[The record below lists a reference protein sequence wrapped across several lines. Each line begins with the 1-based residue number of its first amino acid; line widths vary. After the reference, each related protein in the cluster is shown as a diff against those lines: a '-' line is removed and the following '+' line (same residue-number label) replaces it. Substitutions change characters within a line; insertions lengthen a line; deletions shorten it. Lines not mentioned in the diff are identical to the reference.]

1 MLLIIRILAVI
12 FAIIGILLSVCSI
25 GYCIQDVFMEY
36 SQGETTNGEL
46 DAPSHWKFW
55 LKFFAS
61 FMSIF
66 IHLAGLYGM
75 KTRKPKF
82 MWPWICAFAMASKVF
97 VSLNYTL
104 ANLLY
109 FPDRVLLLFILLAS
123 GPLLATGLRVFST
136 RNFGQ
141 ILLPL

>member
-12 FAIIGILLSVCSI
+12 FAIIGVLLSVCSI

-75 KTRKPKF
+75 KTRKAKF
-82 MWPWICAFAMASKVF
+82 MWPSII
-97 VSLNYTL
+97 SLCNIKE
-104 ANLLY
+104 NLLTPQ
-109 FPDRVLLLFILLAS
+109 FIGFRVLRT
-123 GPLLATGLRVFST
+123 PL
-136 RNFGQ
+136 
-141 ILLPL
+141 

>member
-1 MLLIIRILAVI
+1 
-12 FAIIGILLSVCSI
+12 
-25 GYCIQDVFMEY
+25 MEY

-46 DAPSHWKFW
+46 DAPSDWKFW

-109 FPDRVLLLFILLAS
+109 FPDRVLLSFILLAS
-123 GPLLATGLRVFST
+123 GPLLATELRVFST
-136 RNFGQ
+136 RNFES
-141 ILLPL
+141 P

>member
-1 MLLIIRILAVI
+1 MPYAVVLTTTGKKVPGFRCKGQINLIMLLIIRILALI
-12 FAIIGILLSVCSI
+12 FAIIGVLLSVCSI

-109 FPDRVLLLFILLAS
+109 FQELEC
-123 GPLLATGLRVFST
+123 
-136 RNFGQ
+136 
-141 ILLPL
+141 

>member
-12 FAIIGILLSVCSI
+12 FAIIGVLLSVCSI

-36 SQGETTNGEL
+36 SQGETRNGEL
-46 DAPSHWKFW
+46 DAPSHWKYW

-109 FPDRVLLLFILLAS
+109 FLEYS
-123 GPLLATGLRVFST
+123 ATLIYLISVRALVK
-136 RNFGQ
+136 GQ
-141 ILLPL
+141 QISKAIFLETPMPKK

>member
-12 FAIIGILLSVCSI
+12 FAIIGVLLSVCSI

-97 VSLNYTL
+97 VSLNFTL
-104 ANLLY
+104 ANILYLCLL
-109 FPDRVLLLFILLAS
+109 ILLTS
-123 GPLLATGLRVFST
+123 GPLLATGLRVYLT
-136 RNFGQ
+136 TGV
-141 ILLPL
+141 

>member
-1 MLLIIRILAVI
+1 MLLIIRILALI
-12 FAIIGILLSVCSI
+12 FAIIGVLLSVCSI

-97 VSLNYTL
+97 VSLNYTF
-104 ANLLY
+104 ANLSTL
-109 FPDRVLLLFILLAS
+109 FSGIRVLCMFILHISISALVRHRS
-123 GPLLATGLRVFST
+123 DRTTGV
-136 RNFGQ
+136 
-141 ILLPL
+141 